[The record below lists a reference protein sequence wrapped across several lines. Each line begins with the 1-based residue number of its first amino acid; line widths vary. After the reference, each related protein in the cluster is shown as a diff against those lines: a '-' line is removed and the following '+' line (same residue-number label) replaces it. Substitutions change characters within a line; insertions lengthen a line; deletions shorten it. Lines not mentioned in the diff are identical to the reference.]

1 MAFHR
6 ITPAEL
12 GREDV
17 YRHFMEDAPCTYN
30 FTAETDVTHLRTA
43 AKARGAKFFPAL
55 LHCIT
60 ASVNAFREFR
70 MSFDAEGQ
78 LGYYDSVD
86 PCYTVFHENAKRF
99 SDVWTKFDG
108 DFDVFYARYREDM
121 RQYGGADMKPSKP
134 YEGENLFNVSCIP
147 WASFTGFDLNLQK
160 GYRWLPPIF
169 TVGKYFEREGKLVL
183 PLAVRVHHAVCDGY
197 HVAMFLQDLQRRMDT
212 F

>member
-30 FTAETDVTHLRTA
+30 FTAETDVTHLRAA

-78 LGYYDSVD
+78 LG
-86 PCYTVFHENAKRF
+86 
-99 SDVWTKFDG
+99 
-108 DFDVFYARYREDM
+108 
-121 RQYGGADMKPSKP
+121 
-134 YEGENLFNVSCIP
+134 
-147 WASFTGFDLNLQK
+147 
-160 GYRWLPPIF
+160 
-169 TVGKYFEREGKLVL
+169 
-183 PLAVRVHHAVCDGY
+183 
-197 HVAMFLQDLQRRMDT
+197 
-212 F
+212 